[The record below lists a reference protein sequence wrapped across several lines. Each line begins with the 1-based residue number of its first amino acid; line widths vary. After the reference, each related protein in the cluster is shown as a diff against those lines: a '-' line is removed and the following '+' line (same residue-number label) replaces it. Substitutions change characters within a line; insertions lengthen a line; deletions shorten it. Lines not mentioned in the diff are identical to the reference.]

1 MIEQLVSRVFAI
13 RNAAHV
19 AHWATRIYARHV
31 ALGDFYDGVV
41 DKTDAIVEAYQ
52 GLFGLIKEVPALHY
66 PKGDILKRIG
76 EDARWIEDNRDAI
89 SKEHCVLENL
99 LDDLGALYSTTYYKL
114 KFLE

>member
-1 MIEQLVSRVFAI
+1 MIEELVSRVFAI

-19 AHWATRIYARHV
+19 EHWATRVYARHM

-41 DKTDAIVEAYQ
+41 DKLDAIIEAHQ
-52 GLFGLIKEVPALHY
+52 GLFGLLKPVKPLDY

-76 EDARWIEDNRDAI
+76 EDANWIVQNRDALAQG
-89 SKEHCVLENL
+89 HCVLENL
-99 LDDLGALYSTTYYKL
+99 LDDLGHLYATTYYKL